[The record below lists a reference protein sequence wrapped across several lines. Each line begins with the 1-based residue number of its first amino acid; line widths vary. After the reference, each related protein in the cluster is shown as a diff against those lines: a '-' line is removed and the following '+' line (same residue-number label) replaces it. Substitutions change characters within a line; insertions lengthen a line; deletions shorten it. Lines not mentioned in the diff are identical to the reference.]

1 MNKLDTLVIKG
12 QIKAMQAK
20 SKLEEALTNKLSK
33 LSGDSQL
40 VVALVLIAVAVGLCI
55 LFRETLKD
63 IMTNLFN
70 TIKTAIENLS
80 KGTVSPIN

>member
-55 LFRETLKD
+55 LFRKELQT
-63 IMTNLFN
+63 IMKNLFA
-70 TIKTAIENLS
+70 TITTAIEKLAA
-80 KGTVSPIN
+80 GTVTPVE